1 MTSLDDEEEND
12 VKSKGGSK
20 TCKTITGVIA
30 ALLLIGATSAILWF
44 VVFKPAPPT
53 VPGAPIYLTRNDAL
67 TGTTVV
73 AFSWDAPNDD
83 GGEVVID
90 YEV

>member
-1 MTSLDDEEEND
+1 M
-12 VKSKGGSK
+12 GA
-20 TCKTITGVIA
+20 IA
-30 ALLLIGATSAILWF
+30 ALLLIGATIAILWF

-53 VPGAPIYLTRNDAL
+53 VPGAPIYLTRDAQ
-67 TGTTVV
+67 TDTTVV